1 MPTINQNILT
11 KPEVYAPRTSEGIS
25 RAFEILSQKPE
36 SPLDDQERRIFFIIE
51 KQLLKGSY
59 DKKYTEPIGEWYKSK
74 SEPINFVL
82 EYFVTDEGVDD
93 LVNLISENNLGISP
107 PPRLEIGIS
116 RTLAEISLHLKDN
129 PKLSKDLKRLAV
141 KSHQYIAGLIYEDQ
155 IETQAILEPSHFTI
169 HTSPESILGDI
180 QDIKV
185 VRENLRYAY
194 KHVLSRNDLTDKTK
208 KALQLIIGVYMQKT
222 AERLGQL
229 YPDYVDIY
237 QVAISLSQG
246 EDRDSLL
253 EELKSSQQSMFIVAE
268 KVDEAE
274 NGNGETASTL
284 PERFAWAMD
293 RWRNG
298 TVLGAGNTAISLD
311 LEAYVSK
318 IEESGIQTH
327 ESRDTLFNPEETA
340 ILDSLKFEAK
350 DIENMA
356 RYILG
361 KNNILS
367 SSDMYVVGQWPED
380 STKTNPKIGVS
391 AGPYP
396 NLSYKRGWLLI
407 PENLN
412 RKAFQQSPSG
422 ALQVLAHEIEHA
434 IDGVTSYRS
443 DGLELAEVTT
453 RGSTAIREG
462 IGKSVELQVSEKLVG
477 RFFNPSLTYY
487 KALDEWLSSGSE
499 VSAIREFAFQAAR
512 ESGKDK
518 PTKAQVS
525 NAENRVQRLI
535 GKHGL
540 NSQALVYIEQA
551 LIAECLKSY
560 DEKLRDYVAAN
571 SGFDLQTQALLHQY
585 GLLEQSRYEPEIPI
599 IDSLV
604 EFIRN
609 NYLESRKND

>member
-1 MPTINQNILT
+1 MPTNNHNTLR
-11 KPEVYAPRTSEGIS
+11 KPDVYAPRTSEGVS
-25 RAFEILSQKPE
+25 RAFEILSQEPE
-36 SPLDDQERRIFFIIE
+36 FPLSDQEREAFFEIE
-51 KQLLKGSY
+51 KQLLDGSY
-59 DKKYTEPIGEWYKSK
+59 DKQAKEPIGEWYKSK

-82 EYFVTDEGVDD
+82 EYFSTDEGASD
-93 LVNLISENNLGISP
+93 LVNLIGENNLGINP
-107 PPRLEIGIS
+107 PTRLEIDIS
-116 RTLAEISLHLKDN
+116 RTLAEISLSLKDN
-129 PKLSKDLKRLAV
+129 PKLKQDFKRLAV
-141 KSHQYIAGLIYEDQ
+141 KSHQYIAGLIYEDN
-155 IETQAILEPSHFTI
+155 EHTELTTEPNHFTI
-169 HTSPESILGDI
+169 HTNPESILGDI

-208 KALQLIIGVYMQKT
+208 KALQLIISVYMQKT

-237 QVAISLSQG
+237 QVAISLSRG
-246 EDRDSLL
+246 EDRDRLL

-274 NGNGETASTL
+274 NGNTESASTL
-284 PERFAWAMD
+284 PERFAWTMD

-298 TVLGAGNTAISLD
+298 TVLGFDNTAISLD
-311 LEAYVSK
+311 LEAYASE
-318 IEESGIQTH
+318 IEDSDIQIY
-327 ESRDTLFNPEETA
+327 EGGDTVFNPEEAA
-340 ILDSLKFEAK
+340 IIDSLIFEAK
-350 DIENMA
+350 DIADMA

-367 SSDMYVVGQWPED
+367 SSDAYVVGQWPED
-380 STKTNPKIGVS
+380 SIKTSPKIGVS
-391 AGPYP
+391 VGPYP
-396 NLSYKRGWLLI
+396 NLSYKRGWILI
-407 PENLN
+407 PENLK

-434 IDGVTSYRS
+434 IDGITSYKS

-487 KALDEWLSSGSE
+487 KALEEWLSTGSE
-499 VSAIREFAFQAAR
+499 VNAIREFALQAAR
-512 ESGKDK
+512 ESDKDK

-560 DEKLRDYVAAN
+560 DDKLRDCVAAN
-571 SGFDLQTQALLHQY
+571 SGFDLHTQALLHQY
-585 GLLEQSRYEPEIPI
+585 GLLEQARYMPEAPI
-599 IDSLV
+599 IDCLV
-604 EFIRN
+604 EYIRIK
-609 NYLESRKND
+609 YL